1 MREIVPR
8 PQCKRKIQRGDHF
21 FVAEIQKSVF
31 EIFAHCRPLH
41 GGPKIAPFYTPSLYQ
56 ILTDFQNYFTVRI
69 RRTITPTTSQVCRYT
84 TLWNVK
90 GTSNSVIDWIQV
102 RAVIGSTCQARW
114 TWRSHAA
121 GTSVCSRSWQCVYL
135 QQMVYQHRRF
145 TTINQLKQA
154 IVTEWG
160 KLSQR
165 FIDRAIGQW
174 RRRLEC
180 VVRQQSGHSEHLM

>member
-84 TLWNVK
+84 TL
-90 GTSNSVIDWIQV
+90 
-102 RAVIGSTCQARW
+102 
-114 TWRSHAA
+114 
-121 GTSVCSRSWQCVYL
+121 
-135 QQMVYQHRRF
+135 
-145 TTINQLKQA
+145 
-154 IVTEWG
+154 
-160 KLSQR
+160 
-165 FIDRAIGQW
+165 
-174 RRRLEC
+174 
-180 VVRQQSGHSEHLM
+180 